1 MTLELLCNWTLM
13 LLKNLFVLK
22 DYVSAHQ
29 AWLDP
34 VNLPSGK
41 SSSCD
46 FCGNPLRFVLQV
58 WSCFSYNSRCT
69 ELFMFRLAAN
79 LVADVQVYAPI
90 RSKETAY
97 HRTLF
102 VFMCPSMACLLLD
115 QHEQEKDRTVN
126 PKRR

>member
-1 MTLELLCNWTLM
+1 MTLELLYNWTLM

-22 DYVSAHQ
+22 VYVSAHQ

-58 WSCFSYNSRCT
+58 LFCFSYNSRCT
-69 ELFMFRLAAN
+69 DLFMFRIGSQLGCRCAGLCTN
-79 LVADVQVYAPI
+79 SVKGNCLPSHIVCVHVPI
-90 RSKETAY
+90 NGMLTPGPA
-97 HRTLF
+97 
-102 VFMCPSMACLLLD
+102 
-115 QHEQEKDRTVN
+115 
-126 PKRR
+126 